1 MNRKLTYNIYRKQR
15 KDNEKMWYSSFDNG
29 PIGKDEDEARE
40 VVIEYME
47 VEDYINF
54 FLNDSDL
61 MEKVIRWG
69 FNNGNFCID
78 FENELGDI
86 EEQFF
91 KENAYYVEED
101 EEDVDN

>member
-1 MNRKLTYNIYRKQR
+1 
-15 KDNEKMWYSSFDNG
+15 MWYSSFDNG
-29 PIGKDEDEARE
+29 PIGEDEDEARE
-40 VVIEYME
+40 AVVEYLE

-54 FLNDSDL
+54 FLDDSDL
-61 MEKVIRWG
+61 MEKVIRWC
-69 FNNGNFCID
+69 FNNGNFCLE

-101 EEDVDN
+101 EEDAEN

>member
-1 MNRKLTYNIYRKQR
+1 
-15 KDNEKMWYSSFDNG
+15 MWYSSFDNG
-29 PIGKDEDEARE
+29 PIGEDEDEARE
-40 VVIEYME
+40 VVVEYLE

-54 FLNDSDL
+54 FLDDSDL
-61 MEKVIRWG
+61 MEKVIRWC
-69 FNNGNFCID
+69 FNNGNFCLD

-101 EEDVDN
+101 EEDAEN

>member
-1 MNRKLTYNIYRKQR
+1 
-15 KDNEKMWYSSFDNG
+15 MWYSSFDNG
-29 PIGKDEDEARE
+29 PIGEDEDEARE

-47 VEDYINF
+47 VEDYLDF

-61 MEKVIRWG
+61 IEKVIRWC
-69 FNNGNFCID
+69 FNNGNFCLD

-91 KENAYYVEED
+91 KENAYYEEED
-101 EEDVDN
+101 EEDVEN

>member
-1 MNRKLTYNIYRKQR
+1 
-15 KDNEKMWYSSFDNG
+15 MWYSSFDNG
-29 PIGKDEDEARE
+29 PIGEDEDEARE
-40 VVIEYME
+40 AVIEYME

-91 KENAYYVEED
+91 KENAYYEEED
-101 EEDVDN
+101 EEDVEN

>member
-1 MNRKLTYNIYRKQR
+1 
-15 KDNEKMWYSSFDNG
+15 MWYSSFDNG
-29 PIGKDEDEARE
+29 PIGEDEDEARE
-40 VVIEYME
+40 AVIEYME

-54 FLNDSDL
+54 FLDDSDL
-61 MEKVIRWG
+61 MEKVIRWCL
-69 FNNGNFCID
+69 NNGNFCLE

-101 EEDVDN
+101 EEDAEN